1 MHSRIIAIVRKETR
15 EVLRDPIYLGL
26 AIAVPLVVTIL
37 LGLGFVLDVKNLPV
51 AFYDQD
57 RSSLS
62 RDYMYSFTN
71 SEYFHLVG
79 LATDLAQVDR
89 MLQGAEVRAVV
100 VIPPDFSRQLNGGKR
115 ASVQVLV
122 DGSFAS
128 RAMVVTGYIA
138 AIDAQ
143 FNQRIL
149 SDYLAERGYVT
160 TTLMP
165 VSTDNRVWY
174 NPSLESKNS
183 IVPGLMV
190 INLMFYPSLL
200 ASLVVVREKERGTI
214 LNLYCSPAKRMEI
227 IAGKA
232 VPYIAVAFVDY
243 FLMFLLSIGVFHVR
257 FVGNFL
263 VLTLAALLYISCC
276 IGLGLVI
283 SVFCKT
289 QVAAML
295 VTFVA
300 LMTPSI
306 LFSGM
311 MTPIA
316 SMDRSARL
324 ISRFIPAS
332 YFMGMARGVF
342 LKGLGFSY
350 YFLDF
355 LTLFLYALLVYG
367 IAVLGFRKKVA

>member
-1 MHSRIIAIVRKETR
+1 MHSRIIAIVRKEMR
-15 EVLRDPIYLGL
+15 EVLRDPIYLSL

-62 RDYMYSFTN
+62 REYMYSFTN

-79 LATDLAQVDR
+79 LATDPAQFER
-89 MLQGAEVRAVV
+89 MLQSAEVRAVV
-100 VIPPDFSRQLNGGKR
+100 VIPPDFSRQLNGGRKV
-115 ASVQVLV
+115 SVQVLV

-143 FNQRIL
+143 FNARIL
-149 SDYLAERGYVT
+149 SDYLAQRGYVT
-160 TTLMP
+160 TNFMP
-165 VSTDNRVWY
+165 VSTDYRVWY

-214 LNLYCSPAKRMEI
+214 LNLYCSPAKRVEVI
-227 IAGKA
+227 VGKA

-316 SMDRSARL
+316 SMDRSAQVV
-324 ISRFIPAS
+324 SRFIPAS

-350 YFLDF
+350 YLLDF
-355 LTLFLYALLVYG
+355 LTLVVFALVVYG

>member
-1 MHSRIIAIVRKETR
+1 
-15 EVLRDPIYLGL
+15 
-26 AIAVPLVVTIL
+26 
-37 LGLGFVLDVKNLPV
+37 
-51 AFYDQD
+51 
-57 RSSLS
+57 
-62 RDYMYSFTN
+62 
-71 SEYFHLVG
+71 
-79 LATDLAQVDR
+79 

-100 VIPPDFSRQLNGGKR
+100 VIPADFSRRLNGGKR

-149 SDYLAERGYVT
+149 SDYLAHRGYVT
-160 TTLMP
+160 TTLLP

-214 LNLYCSPAKRMEI
+214 LNLYCSPAKRAEI
-227 IAGKA
+227 ITGKA
-232 VPYIAVAFVDY
+232 VPYIAVAFVNY

-276 IGLGLVI
+276 IGFGLII

-316 SMDRSARL
+316 SMDRSAQM

-350 YFLDF
+350 YLPDF
-355 LTLFLYALLVYG
+355 LTLLLYALLVYG

>member
-1 MHSRIIAIVRKETR
+1 VHSRIVAIIRKETR
-15 EVLRDPIYLGL
+15 EVLRDPIYLSL
-26 AIAVPLVVTIL
+26 AIAVPLIVTVL

-62 RDYMYSFTN
+62 REYMYSFTN

-79 LATDLAQVDR
+79 LVTDPLQMERMIQTAQ
-89 MLQGAEVRAVV
+89 VRAVV
-100 VIPPDFSRQLNGGKR
+100 VIPPDFSRKLNGGR
-115 ASVQVLV
+115 QASVQVLV

-143 FNQRIL
+143 FNAQVL
-149 SDYLAERGYVT
+149 SEYLAQHGQVT
-160 TTLMP
+160 TNVVPLS
-165 VSTDNRVWY
+165 VDNRVWY

-183 IVPGLMV
+183 IVPGLLV

-200 ASLVVVREKERGTI
+200 AALVVVREKERGTI
-214 LNLYCSPAKRMEI
+214 FNLYCSPAKRWEI
-227 IAGKA
+227 IVGKA
-232 VPYIAVAFVDY
+232 VPYIGVAFVDY
-243 FLMFLLSIGVFHVR
+243 LLIFLLSIGVFHVR
-257 FVGNFL
+257 FVGSFP

-276 IGLGLVI
+276 IGFGLVI

-300 LMTPSI
+300 LMTPSM

-311 MTPIA
+311 MTPIS
-316 SMDRSARL
+316 SMDRSAQI
-324 ISRFIPAS
+324 ISWFIPAS
-332 YFMGMARGVF
+332 HFMSMARGVF
-342 LKGLGFSY
+342 LKGLGFGY
-350 YFLDF
+350 YLPDF
-355 LTLFLYALLVYG
+355 LTLFLYAAVVYA
-367 IAVLGFRKKVA
+367 IAMLGFRKKVA